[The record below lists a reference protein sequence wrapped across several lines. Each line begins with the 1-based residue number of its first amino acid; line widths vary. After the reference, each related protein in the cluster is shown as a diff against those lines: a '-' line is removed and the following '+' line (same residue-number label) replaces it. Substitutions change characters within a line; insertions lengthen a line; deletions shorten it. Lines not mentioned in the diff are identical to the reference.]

1 MNYIFWGFFFI
12 ILDFNITSGYTI
24 IGLLPTFVGYI
35 LLLKGLRII
44 EKLSPRFAKVQSLTI
59 VMAVYTGILYLGNL
73 MGMSGQMYGLS
84 LLLVL
89 ASIIVGLYIQF
100 NIAMGIKD
108 IEMTH
113 SVILNADTLI
123 LLWKFVA
130 LGTALSYIGLFIPPF
145 GVLTIILAVVANL
158 IFLYYLYQSKKAFD
172 RLYLL

>member
-1 MNYIFWGFFFI
+1 
-12 ILDFNITSGYTI
+12 
-24 IGLLPTFVGYI
+24 
-35 LLLKGLRII
+35 
-44 EKLSPRFAKVQSLTI
+44 
-59 VMAVYTGILYLGNL
+59 

-100 NIAMGIKD
+100 NVAIGIKD

-130 LGTALSYIGLFIPPF
+130 LGTALSYIGLFIPPL